1 MTNITTH
8 SDKLFSNTRKKIIV
22 MVTAISM
29 LVMLLFS
36 GVVMFTYQVVLFNT
50 VDSELEQYK
59 SLEKA
64 MLIKLF

>member
-36 GVVMFTYQVVLFNT
+36 GVVMFEVANKKQ
-50 VDSELEQYK
+50 
-59 SLEKA
+59 
-64 MLIKLF
+64 